1 MQNLGVYKSVN
12 LDPCIFGQL
21 TKFYYLC
28 IVNQRKGKTPM
39 ASAKNFVGL
48 PKKIRRRASKLQP
61 ASPRPSPS
69 EGRNERQ

>member
-1 MQNLGVYKSVN
+1 MQIRVPKSVN
-12 LDPCIFGQL
+12 PDPCIFGQL

-48 PKKIRRRASKLQP
+48 PKKFAGEPVSYNRPHPDPLLQ
-61 ASPRPSPS
+61 R
-69 EGRNERQ
+69 GRNER